1 MTTDNELL
9 HLSHLDTML
18 ARATRID
25 EITEV
30 RARAEA
36 MRVYAVN
43 IKASREIC
51 QEYAMSRIRAE
62 RKCGQVLASLD
73 LHGNNQHGRKSSNKM
88 SLKDYDITTS
98 DSHIWQTIASLPD
111 DKFEN
116 IMKERYD
123 SKSDITTTYFYRAG
137 KIDNKPRTTIY
148 ISTTDMT
155 AAAKVLRKALT
166 EQQIT
171 QLIIELRKDATS

>member
-1 MTTDNELL
+1 MTNNELL
-9 HLSHLDTML
+9 QLSHLDTML

-36 MRVYAVN
+36 MRTYAVH

-51 QEYAMSRIRAE
+51 QEYAMARIRAE

-73 LHGNNQHGRKSSNKM
+73 LHGNNQHKRKSSKTM
-88 SLKDYDITTS
+88 SLKDYNITTS

-111 DKFEN
+111 EKFEN

-123 SKSDITTTYFYRAG
+123 SKADITTTYFYRAG

-148 ISTTDMT
+148 ISTSDMS
-155 AAAKVLRKALT
+155 AAARSIRAGLSAGQVD
-166 EQQIT
+166 E
-171 QLIIELRKDATS
+171 LIDELRKDVIS

>member
-1 MTTDNELL
+1 MPMTTNSELME
-9 HLSHLDTML
+9 LSHLDTML

-36 MRVYAVN
+36 MRTYAVH
-43 IKASREIC
+43 IKASQEIC
-51 QEYAMSRIRAE
+51 QEYAMARIRAE

-73 LHGNNQHGRKSSNKM
+73 LHGNNQHKRKSSNKM
-88 SLKDYDITTS
+88 SLNDYDITAS

-111 DKFEN
+111 EKFEN

-148 ISTTDMT
+148 ISTTDMAR
-155 AAAKVLRKALT
+155 AAAVIRDNLSA
-166 EQQIT
+166 EQVT
-171 QLIIELRKDATS
+171 QLIDELRKE

>member
-1 MTTDNELL
+1 MDSNELMQ
-9 HLSHLDTML
+9 LSHLDTML

-36 MRVYAVN
+36 MRTYAVH

-51 QEYAMSRIRAE
+51 QEYAMARIRAE
-62 RKCGQVLASLD
+62 RKAGQVLSELD
-73 LHGNNQHGRKSSNKM
+73 MHGNNQHKRKSSNKM
-88 SLKDYDITTS
+88 SLKDYDITAS

-111 DKFEN
+111 EKFEK

-137 KIDNKPRTTIY
+137 KIDNAPRTTIY
-148 ISTTDMT
+148 ISTSDMT
-155 AAAKVLRKALT
+155 AAARAILRVLSA
-166 EQQIT
+166 EQVNE
-171 QLIIELRKDATS
+171 LVDELRK